1 MVASIKGPNGCRYHH
16 HSLPA
21 FESSRFKVERAKRGQ
36 KIRKEKKREH
46 SFEEAFAFHPVQLH
60 CEAMPQFENS
70 NVHSN
75 AY

>member
-1 MVASIKGPNGCRYHH
+1 LSLLGSKLKGPNEG
-16 HSLPA
+16 
-21 FESSRFKVERAKRGQ
+21 KK
-36 KIRKEKKREH
+36 RKEKKREH
-46 SFEEAFAFHPVQLH
+46 SFKEAFAFHPVQLH